1 MSWPKQEKVTLS
13 RALREGAQLYLN
25 VHRAPRF
32 CASFAIVRL
41 RCVLRCAHESLEEAG
56 VLVARPHRPGD
67 RRETQRLEAARRPD
81 DPNLPKHRGEAGRQL
96 APLGSHAR
104 RARSRPQGQPPLPLT
119 LLLGVMVNRRNV
131 IALIAAIG
139 AVAPF
144 AAIGAGA
151 RGDETTP
158 RPVVTPDDNA
168 LVMPFAPP
176 AVQAA
181 MKRGGDGHV
190 YVTWG
195 DMSPST
201 SR

>member
-1 MSWPKQEKVTLS
+1 
-13 RALREGAQLYLN
+13 
-25 VHRAPRF
+25 
-32 CASFAIVRL
+32 
-41 RCVLRCAHESLEEAG
+41 
-56 VLVARPHRPGD
+56 
-67 RRETQRLEAARRPD
+67 
-81 DPNLPKHRGEAGRQL
+81 
-96 APLGSHAR
+96 
-104 RARSRPQGQPPLPLT
+104 
-119 LLLGVMVNRRNV
+119 MVNRRNV

-139 AVAPF
+139 AVALF

-151 RGDETTP
+151 RGDETP
-158 RPVVTPDDNA
+158 SAGVTPDDNA

-181 MKRGGDGHV
+181 MKRGDGHV